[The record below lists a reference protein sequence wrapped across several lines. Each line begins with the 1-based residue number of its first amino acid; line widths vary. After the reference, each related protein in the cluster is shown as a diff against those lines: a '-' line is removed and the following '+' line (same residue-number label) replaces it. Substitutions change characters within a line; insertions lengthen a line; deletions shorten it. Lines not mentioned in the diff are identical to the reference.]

1 MQSTQ
6 TRAKIIHGMG
16 LINLWS
22 ENHMAIILTDIAIA
36 VWLKNIE
43 NDHFYIT
50 KLTETSKIKLFILWW
65 CDICWYLYYINVFSY
80 ICKKN
85 KIGRPGHR
93 CTTTVLHYKAVLSGI
108 IPLSEHCSFNDLNI
122 ALCHIAISIKFQLTV
137 KPFLREWFVNPC
149 LQL

>member
-1 MQSTQ
+1 MVRKSYGNYFDGYCNCSMTQ
-6 TRAKIIHGMG
+6 KYWEWSFLHHKI
-16 LINLWS
+16 NW
-22 ENHMAIILTDIAIA
+22 NKQNKT
-36 VWLKNIE
+36 
-43 NDHFYIT
+43 
-50 KLTETSKIKLFILWW
+50 ILWW

-93 CTTTVLHYKAVLSGI
+93 CTTTVRHYKAVLSGI
-108 IPLSEHCSFNDLNI
+108 IPLSEHCSFSDLNI